1 MRGRSV
7 LLGLV
12 GCLVLASCQV
22 DGRAPEDAGAED
34 APLLHIV
41 ATTSIIGDV
50 VAHLVG
56 AEAQLD
62 VLMEPGVD
70 PHQFQ
75 ASAAQGRLVQEADL
89 VVANGLGLEESL
101 VDLIAA
107 AEAEGVPVFRVTE
120 HVEVIDFALAG
131 GHGHGDDD
139 HGDEDDHGHDGADDH
154 GQDHESDEAVEDD
167 HGTEDPHVWQDPVRM
182 SEAVLALG
190 QHLDDLEPAGGW
202 SERAE
207 AYAAELQ
214 RLHVDVEEVLGQIPA
229 DQRKLITSHDSLG
242 YLADRYDLDVIGAI
256 IPGGATLGDPSGRQF
271 QQLAQLIEREQV
283 PAIFAEVIQPT
294 RLAEALAREVGRDIA
309 VVVLFT
315 DALGGDDSGAE
326 TYVTMMRTNAQR
338 IAEALGH

>member
-1 MRGRSV
+1 MRRRSV

-22 DGRAPEDAGAED
+22 DGGAPDDAGAED
-34 APLLHIV
+34 APLLHVV

-50 VAHLVG
+50 VAQLVG
-56 AEAQLD
+56 DEARLD
-62 VLMEPGVD
+62 VLMDPGVD

-107 AEAEGVPVFRVTE
+107 AEAEGVAVFRLTD

-131 GHGHGDDD
+131 GHVHRDD
-139 HGDEDDHGHDGADDH
+139 DDHGHDGAHDDD
-154 GQDHESDEAVEDD
+154 GRDREGGEGVEDD
-167 HGTEDPHVWQDPVRM
+167 HGTEDPHVWQDPVRV

-190 QHLDDLEPAGGW
+190 QHLGDLEPTGGW
-202 SERAE
+202 PERAE
-207 AYAAELQ
+207 AYADELQ
-214 RLHVDVEEVLGQIPA
+214 RLHDDIEGVLGQIPD

-283 PAIFAEVIQPT
+283 HAIFAEVTQPT

-315 DALGGDDSGAE
+315 DALGADDSGAE

-338 IAEALGH
+338 IADALGG